1 MVGAETDSEAA
12 AETEPETVT
21 DTVSDSESGTVSQ
34 NHFTDAPIV
43 VSVYAGG

>member
-21 DTVSDSESGTVSQ
+21 DTVSDSESGTVCQ
-34 NHFTDAPIV
+34 NHFTDAPV
-43 VSVYAGG
+43 HWGASAP